1 MKFSEKL
8 RWVRK
13 ANHMTQT
20 DFAAALGISRGNLAN
35 IELGKVAPT
44 ALFIN
49 CVALMYN
56 VEKDWLEDDDDDDL
70 SALNGS
76 ALIPQ
81 ILSRYKRLNHNYRRF
96 LEKQILELLELQ
108 EKESQMK
115 PEGKTDEK

>member
-8 RWVRK
+8 RWIRK
-13 ANHMTQT
+13 ANNMTQA

-56 VEKDWLEDDDDDDL
+56 VEKEWLENDDDDDL
-70 SALNGS
+70 SALEGS

-81 ILSRYKRLNHNYRRF
+81 ILSRYKRLNQNYRLF

-108 EKESQMK
+108 EKENQK
-115 PEGKTDEK
+115 K